1 MLRCGLLGK
10 TLAHSYSPAVH
21 GLLGDYEYRLYEKD
35 EWELADF
42 LRHGDFDGLN
52 VTIPYKETVL
62 PYCDELS
69 AAAEK
74 LKNVNTLIRR
84 ADGSLYGDNT
94 DEAGFRYML
103 KKSGVDPK
111 GKTVLILGNGGA
123 AKTAAFVLNDL
134 GAASVSRYSRHGDL
148 PWQELKSRDDGQLL
162 VNATPVGMFPET
174 EQSPVDLRCFPRLEA
189 VFDLIYNPP
198 RTLLLKQSEELGI
211 ASFGGLSMLTAQAK
225 RAAELFTGEAIADEK
240 IAEIEAALSKEKEQT
255 G

>member
-10 TLAHSYSPAVH
+10 TLAHSYSPTVH

-69 AAAEK
+69 DAAEK

-148 PWQELKSRDDGQLL
+148 PWQELKNRDDGQLL

-174 EQSPVDLRCFPRLEA
+174 EQSP
-189 VFDLIYNPP
+189 
-198 RTLLLKQSEELGI
+198 
-211 ASFGGLSMLTAQAK
+211 ASPVWRRFS
-225 RAAELFTGEAIADEK
+225 I
-240 IAEIEAALSKEKEQT
+240 
-255 G
+255 